1 MKILKAIFNFFRP
14 RSIKELEHD
23 WLAES
28 ENLVELERRQKQLIN
43 PNLKARFKLNKRT
56 GERVRLNFTGAK

>member
-1 MKILKAIFNFFRP
+1 MKIIKAIFNFFRP

-28 ENLVELERRQKQLIN
+28 HDLVELERRQKLLWNGQRTVMSIN
-43 PNLKARFKLNKRT
+43 PNLR
-56 GERVRLNFTGAK
+56 GWV

>member
-1 MKILKAIFNFFRP
+1 MKILKEIFNFFIP

-43 PNLKARFKLNKRT
+43 PNLK
-56 GERVRLNFTGAK
+56 GWI